1 MAFRPLLRLFDI
13 LAFRQAPTR
22 KALLYVIS
30 DDDSSYVPVT
40 EAMLAGGGSTGGGS
54 TTPTLVPRGDHLTL
68 ALDSTA
74 KQVPW
79 PAGTLGARIG
89 VSGGSARVAVSTPA
103 PTATTGLLWGDGSTW
118 ELSQGD
124 LAGFR
129 ATLASG
135 SPVLDIQPLGAG

>member
-1 MAFRPLLRLFDI
+1 MGFRSLLRLFDA

-22 KALLYVIS
+22 KSLLYVIS

-40 EAMLAGGGSTGGGS
+40 EAMLASGGSGGMAQ
-54 TTPTLVPRGDHLTL
+54 TLVPLGDHLTL
-68 ALDSTA
+68 ALDGTA

-89 VSGGSARVAVSTPA
+89 VSGGSARVAVSAPV
-103 PTATTGLLWGDGSTW
+103 PTATTGLLWSDGSFW

-124 LAGFR
+124 IAGFW
-129 ATLASG
+129 AALASG